1 MDLQLERNLEAFL
14 RLIRRPP
21 SEVGE
26 NMSFTLGQCRFVL
39 EALPDRLLL
48 TGMVTAVRP
57 NILLRVL
64 QHCIPQNTQ
73 GIVQRAFILEG
84 ELMINCELPP
94 EEDPL
99 FWYQIVCW
107 QQRILTTYAGRK

>member
-1 MDLQLERNLEAFL
+1 MDLQLERNVETFL
-14 RLIRRPP
+14 RLIGSSP
-21 SEVGE
+21 SGVDAY
-26 NMSFTLGQCRFVL
+26 MSFTLGQCRFVL
-39 EALPDRLLL
+39 EMLPERLLL
-48 TGMVTAVRP
+48 TGIVPAVRP

-73 GIVQRAFILEG
+73 GIVQRAFIVDG
-84 ELMINCELPP
+84 ELMLSCELPP